1 MLKPRT
7 LRHIAVCGVSL
18 PTFAVSPSVAKATVY
33 MPSQVAAR
41 VLGGRPARK
50 TVEPNAGE
58 GIDQAINGAESTPHA
73 A

>member
-1 MLKPRT
+1 MNRT
-7 LRHIAVCGVSL
+7 IVRHIVAAGVSL
-18 PTFAVSPSVAKATVY
+18 PTFTVSPSVAKATVY

-50 TVEPNAGE
+50 DAP
-58 GIDQAINGAESTPHA
+58 QQQSTEDVPAPRGREA